1 MMDSDYRKQFEDVTV
16 KPGDVVDAGDTAI
29 DLGLVSHHAKN
40 TTAPTALGLKCRWL
54 ASRYAL
60 VLVWA
65 MMAGYFLIVRTD
77 TFGRLAA
84 FESIFGSQST
94 LVFLGV
100 AALITLSVGE
110 FDLSIASIAGLSA
123 TTVPVLVSLHHWNVA
138 WAYVPALLVVPRV
151 RRYQRVL
158 RGQSRRR
165 FDGRDPGEPAPSSS
179 ASPSGSR
186 HRARCRSTI
195 PPSLAFRC
203 TPFSLVANFLLLRT
217 RPRAG
222 ARVRA
227 IVDTARAPHALR
239 RCEPRRGATR
249 GHPGQPRAR
258 GFVPGGVAH
267 RRNGRD
273 LVGVF
278 DRRFRRQRF
287 VGQTSYPRS
296 RPCSSGPPSFSR
308 ATLTPSGCSSA
319 STSWRPASS
328 GSNYSATAAGYRT
341 RSTARVSSR
350 LSPSPR
356 WCEFERPGV
365 DENDGNGVVDRNR
378 S

>member
-29 DLGLVSHHAKN
+29 DLGAVSHHAKN

-138 WAYVPALLVVPRV
+138 WACVVALLLCLACGAINAFFVVKV
-151 RRYQRVL
+151 GVASMVVTL
-158 RGQSRRR
+158 GTGT
-165 FDGRDPGEPAPSSS
+165 FLVGIAEWISSS
-179 ASPSGSR
+179 SQVSINDPSFARVSLYPILDLPISFYYGLALVLALAYVRSWTPLGR
-186 HRARCRSTI
+186 HMLFVGANRDVAR
-195 PPSLAFRC
+195 LAGIR
-203 TPFSLVANFLLLRT
+203 VN
-217 RPRAG
+217 
-222 ARVRA
+222 RVRA
-227 IVDTARAPHALR
+227 GSYLVASLIAGMGGILLVSSTGGFAASGSAGYLLPALAAVFLGTAVVQ
-239 RCEPRRGATR
+239 
-249 GHPGQPRAR
+249 PGQFNPI
-258 GFVPGGVAH
+258 GMLIGVYFLETGIFGLELLGYSGWVQDAFY
-267 RRNGRD
+267 GAG
-273 LVGVF
+273 LVAAVAIATMV
-278 DRRFRRQRF
+278 RIR
-287 VGQTSYPRS
+287 TSRS
-296 RPCSSGPPSFSR
+296 
-308 ATLTPSGCSSA
+308 
-319 STSWRPASS
+319 
-328 GSNYSATAAGYRT
+328 
-341 RSTARVSSR
+341 
-350 LSPSPR
+350 
-356 WCEFERPGV
+356 
-365 DENDGNGVVDRNR
+365 
-378 S
+378 